1 MLISN
6 MVEALKVWDLSDF
19 YESIADPKIEQDIQ
33 NLLKSSV
40 AFNETIKGKLT
51 QSSLTA
57 NKLKTWFEQYESIT
71 EKMFYLDTFSQL
83 IYRIRS
89 LDDEVKSFRSK
100 VEEIVVK
107 VQENLLFFFLE
118 LNEINEEKFNDLIKS
133 KDLASYSHA
142 IKFNRLLK
150 LHQLTEKEEQIILMK
165 DITGVNGFIKLYREI
180 KSNFTYEFVIDGDLK
195 TLTAA
200 EIYSFIY
207 SEDKELRYKAL
218 KKYLERF
225 RENEM
230 VFTHI
235 FNNIL
240 KDWNLESKRKNF
252 KSPIS
257 QRNLQNEVSD
267 EIVEILGKVTTNSY
281 YIVEKYYNLKKK
293 ILNLP
298 ELHISDLYAPTGTI
312 GKKYAYQGAIDL
324 IKAIDSKFYPEFG
337 EIVGSMDKL
346 NHIDAQPRKGKDRGA
361 FCSHGKQKHY
371 PFVFVNYTEYIDSI
385 LSLAHELGHAFHAY
399 YIQQNQNFINIDISL
414 VIAEIAS
421 VFNEILTFDYLM
433 NSDLSKEEKV
443 SLLCIFIEN
452 NFGKSHRQNAFYNFE
467 TKMHE
472 LLDRKLLTT
481 KEIKQNFVEEM
492 KLMFGN
498 SIVNIEDDYADFCFV
513 VSHFLEVPFY
523 VYAYNMSNLLVI
535 SIYQL
540 YLEQGEKFVP
550 KYLKLLSQGSSLSP
564 EQMLKGIGID
574 LNDESFWEKGIKYL
588 QQKIDELETLLETK

>member
-1 MLISN
+1 

-19 YESIADPKIEQDIQ
+19 YDSIADPKIEQDIH

-40 AFNETIKGKLT
+40 AFYETIKGKLT

-57 NKLKTWFEQYESIT
+57 NKLKIWFDQYESIT

-83 IYRIRS
+83 IYRVRS

-118 LNEINEEKFNDLIKS
+118 LNEINEEKYNDLIKS
-133 KDLASYSHA
+133 KVLTSYSHA
-142 IKFNRLLK
+142 IQFNRQLK
-150 LHQLTEKEEQIILMK
+150 PHQLTEKEEQIILMK
-165 DITGVNGFIKLYREI
+165 NITGVNGFIKLYREI
-180 KSNFTYEFVIDGDLK
+180 KSNFTYEFVADGELK
-195 TLTAA
+195 VLTAA

-207 SEDKELRYKAL
+207 NEDKELRYRAL
-218 KKYLERF
+218 QKYLEKF
-225 RENEM
+225 KENDM

-240 KDWNLESKRKNF
+240 KDWDLESKRKNF

-267 EIVEILGKVTTNSY
+267 KSVEILGKVTTNSY
-281 YIVEKYYNLKKK
+281 HIVEKYYNLKKK
-293 ILNLP
+293 ILNLS

-312 GKKYAYQGAIDL
+312 SKKYTYNEAIDL
-324 IKAIDSKFYPEFG
+324 IKTIDNKFYLGFG
-337 EIVGSMDKL
+337 EIIDCMDKL

-361 FCSHGKQKHY
+361 FCSHGKQKYY
-371 PFVFVNYTEYIDSI
+371 PFVFVNYTGYMDSI
-385 LSLAHELGHAFHAY
+385 LTLAHELGHAFHVY
-399 YIQQNQNFINIDISL
+399 YIQQTQNFINIDISL

-433 NSDLSKEEKV
+433 NCDLSNEEKI

-472 LLDRKLLTT
+472 LLEQKLLTT

-498 SIVNIEDDYADFCFV
+498 SIVNVEEDYADFCFV

-540 YLEQGEKFVP
+540 YLEQGEIFVP
-550 KYLKLLSQGSSLSP
+550 KYLKLLSLGSSLSP
-564 EQMLKGIGID
+564 EDMLKEIGID

-588 QQKIDELETLLETK
+588 QLKIDELETLIEKK